1 MSDSQDRTN
10 SHFETDLQ
18 NLIYELLQNS
28 MSEPTTPQRPPA
40 AGAGG
45 SSRNPPYI
53 PTHRYS
59 RPISADRSY
68 DHDERLSTIRDIMR
82 MFNDNIQIYQL
93 NMRAYI
99 DSVNFVLHNIINMPE
114 TTRRAN
120 HINLPPPPPP
130 STSTNRTSPRT
141 MHQSLSYLLFPGIGT
156 QFQDVVVRPSTEQ
169 IERATELIEYR
180 PNLQLTNLRC
190 PITLDEFQEGDIIR
204 RIRHCGHAFKRQSI
218 ENWFETNVRCPI
230 CRYDIRTYQS
240 SDRNTSN
247 EEIIEEMEEMEDIED
262 IEDASNVN
270 RASNLNTSSSSATTS
285 SSSSSSNPNPNP
297 LPTTNRLRNE
307 SLLLTSGIND
317 LFQSLSNNLSDG
329 LTRLTNQLDLSN
341 GLIYRLEI
349 PIDYEEQYDSSDNII
364 GRRIIGF
371 PR

>member
-1 MSDSQDRTN
+1 MSDTPERIN

-28 MSEPTTPQRPPA
+28 MSEPTTQQRPPA
-40 AGAGG
+40 AGGG
-45 SSRNPPYI
+45 SRRNPPYI
-53 PTHRYS
+53 PTQRYT
-59 RPISADRSY
+59 RPISVDRSY
-68 DHDERLSTIRDIMR
+68 DQDERLSTIRDIMR

-99 DSVNFVLHNIINMPE
+99 DSVNYVLHNIINMPE
-114 TTRRAN
+114 ATRRPSYR
-120 HINLPPPPPP
+120 HLPPPPTP
-130 STSTNRTSPRT
+130 TSRTPPRT
-141 MHQSLSYLLFPGIGT
+141 MHQNLSYILFPGIGT

-204 RIRHCGHAFKRQSI
+204 RIRHCGHAFKSQSL

-230 CRYDIRTYQS
+230 CRYDIRTYQNP
-240 SDRNTSN
+240 DRNTSN
-247 EEIIEEMEEMEDIED
+247 EEIVEEMEDVED
-262 IEDASNVN
+262 IEDVSNVN
-270 RASNLNTSSSSATTS
+270 HSSNLNTSSPSATTS
-285 SSSSSSNPNPNP
+285 SSSSSSNPNP

-329 LTRLTNQLDLSN
+329 LTRLTNHLDLSN

-349 PIDYEEQYDSSDNII
+349 PIDYEEQYDSSDNLI